1 MRAALLWPV
10 VGMIAL
16 SACSR
21 PVPSPDPV
29 RAVRT
34 VTVDGARA
42 APTYEFAGEVHAR
55 IESRLS
61 FRVGGKMTRRLVN
74 LGDTVKAGQPLAQLD
89 PQDLLLG
96 QDAARATV
104 AVAQAALDQN
114 AAEFQRYRHLAE
126 QGFIGPAELDRRET
140 ALKTARAQFAQAQAQ
155 AQVQGN
161 QAAYATLSADA
172 SGVVTGVDLEPGMVA
187 AAGMPVLRLA
197 HDGPRDIVFEV
208 PEDRVA
214 LVKELS
220 RLPGR
225 FEVRLWGE
233 RAGAWPVRVR
243 EIAAAAD
250 PATRTFQVKA
260 DLGEGAGHP
269 VRLGQTATVRMML
282 PETDGV
288 TKLPL
293 SALREERG
301 HSAVWVV
308 EPATMTVRSQTV
320 VVGGADGNEAVIA
333 SGLSPGQVVVTAGVH
348 VLSPGQKVTQY
359 RDPSGPGAV
368 AAAPM
373 PLGP

>member
-61 FRVGGKMTRRLVN
+61 FRVGGKMTRRLVY
-74 LGDTVKAGQPLAQLD
+74 LGDTVKAGQ
-89 PQDLLLG
+89 LL
-96 QDAARATV
+96 